1 MGPESS
7 SCVRPEML
15 SLSARSA
22 RGHATRYCPSRRC
35 HVAFPRRKR
44 PGLHC
49 AGYGHKLVTMVMK
62 KTISAGAFKAQC
74 LKLMDQVNAQRA
86 EVVITKRGKPV
97 ARLVPV
103 ETVPTSILG
112 CMVGTAELLGDLL
125 EPVVDP
131 NDWEANR

>member
-1 MGPESS
+1 M
-7 SCVRPEML
+7 
-15 SLSARSA
+15 
-22 RGHATRYCPSRRC
+22 
-35 HVAFPRRKR
+35 
-44 PGLHC
+44 
-49 AGYGHKLVTMVMK
+49 TMVMK

-74 LKLMDQVNAQRA
+74 LKLMDQVNAQRS

-103 ETVPTSILG
+103 ETAPRSIFG
-112 CMVGTAELLGDLL
+112 CMAGTVTFLGDLL